1 MTTFK
6 SRPVV
11 CKITRDEI
19 DRKPVTEIGVDRDW
33 TKHPDFPERN
43 DLWILRLE
51 ASDICPHRP
60 ELEKYPEDLEKEL
73 NKFRNN
79 ILSDRV
85 RSTKFHKLTKN
96 DLKSREMETVYDIK
110 ILQKENRYDMQVS
123 KALKLK
129 KFHRLPSG
137 KFFLKIDGFKD
148 NGYGY

>member
-6 SRPVV
+6 SKPIV
-11 CKITRDEI
+11 CKITSDEI
-19 DRKPVTEIGVDRDW
+19 DKKPVQVMGIDRSWD
-33 TKHPDFPERN
+33 KHPDFQERN

-60 ELEKYPEDLEKEL
+60 DLEKYPEDLEKEL
-73 NKFRNN
+73 NQFRNN
-79 ILSDRV
+79 ILSDRL
-85 RSTKFHKLTKN
+85 RSFRFDKLIKN
-96 DLKSREMETVYDIK
+96 DLKSREVETIYDDK
-110 ILQKENRYDMQVS
+110 LLRENKYDHQVS
-123 KALKLK
+123 RAIKLK